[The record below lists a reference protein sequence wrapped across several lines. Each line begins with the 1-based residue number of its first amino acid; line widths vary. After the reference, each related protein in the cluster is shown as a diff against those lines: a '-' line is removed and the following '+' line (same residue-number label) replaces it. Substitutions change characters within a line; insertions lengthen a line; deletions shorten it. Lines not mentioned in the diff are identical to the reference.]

1 MVNPYGGQSGSCS
14 QKKLQLF
21 YDPRIPYL
29 EINPPAIFTN
39 ARDDVITSL
48 STAATSVDQ

>member
-1 MVNPYGGQSGSCS
+1 MIQG
-14 QKKLQLF
+14 F
-21 YDPRIPYL
+21 PYL